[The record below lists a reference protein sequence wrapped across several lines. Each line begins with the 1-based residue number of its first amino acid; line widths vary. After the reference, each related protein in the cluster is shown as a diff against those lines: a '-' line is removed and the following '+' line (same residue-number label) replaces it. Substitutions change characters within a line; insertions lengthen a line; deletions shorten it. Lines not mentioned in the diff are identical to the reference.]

1 MLNSAHIKGRQR
13 RPPGKEAETYWMEHE
28 IMWSTNG
35 EEREDVAVAAGS
47 IGEKEEVDADE
58 VVTKK
63 GINNGTCRHIWKR

>member
-1 MLNSAHIKGRQR
+1 MN
-13 RPPGKEAETYWMEHE
+13 WMEHE

-63 GINNGTCRHIWKR
+63 GINNWTCRHIWKR